1 MHILIADAFDAKLPE
16 RLAAFGTVSSDL
28 ATLPQA
34 QVLLVRSKTKV
45 DADLIAKAPNLKLV
59 IRGGVGMDNVD
70 KKLCAEKGIK
80 AVNTPRASSVAVAEM
95 AMAFMVAIP
104 ARLIEAHTSMKEGK
118 FLKSELKR
126 TELFKKTLGLIGAG
140 NIATEVAKRAQ
151 AFGMEVIAFDPFLKE
166 HPIARLVSLDELAAK
181 ADVIS
186 MHTPLTDDTKGMVN
200 AAFIAKMKDGV
211 ILINTGRGKCVVTPI
226 WPPPSRAASSG
237 PTARTCGPAIRPRR
251 TARCSAPPM
260 SSWPRTWAP
269 TPRKTW
275 AASATRWCSFS
286 RISKRKRSSFVSE
299 GASMTHRV
307 INFYAGPAGLPLPA
321 LERAQAELLDFAGT
335 GMSVMEIS
343 HRAKEYDAVH
353 EEAIALTKELMGL
366 PSNYKVLMLQGGA
379 HLSFGMIPLN
389 LLRGGRKADYI
400 VTGNWAEKATK
411 EAKLVG
417 GDNVRVAASTKDL
430 KFSRLPFTEEI
441 KVGPTVPSCTSPPT
455 TPWRAPSGSSSP
467 RSAACPTSAT

>member
-80 AVNTPRASSVAVAEM
+80 DVNTPRASSVAVAEM

-104 ARLIEAHTSMKEGK
+104 ARLIEAHISMKEGK

-200 AAFIAKMKDGV
+200 ATFIAKMKDGA
-211 ILINTGRGKCVVTPI
+211 ILINTGRGKCVNDADLAAALQSGKLRAYGTDVWPSD
-226 WPPPSRAASSG
+226 PPPADC
-237 PTARTCGPAIRPRR
+237 PLL
-251 TARCSAPPM
+251 SAPNVIM
-260 SSWPRTWAP
+260 AP
-269 TPRKTW
+269 HLGANSKENLG
-275 AASATRWCSFS
+275 
-286 RISKRKRSSFVSE
+286 RIGDEVVLILK
-299 GASMTHRV
+299 
-307 INFYAGPAGLPLPA
+307 
-321 LERAQAELLDFAGT
+321 DF
-335 GMSVMEIS
+335 
-343 HRAKEYDAVH
+343 
-353 EEAIALTKELMGL
+353 
-366 PSNYKVLMLQGGA
+366 
-379 HLSFGMIPLN
+379 
-389 LLRGGRKADYI
+389 KA
-400 VTGNWAEKATK
+400 
-411 EAKLVG
+411 
-417 GDNVRVAASTKDL
+417 
-430 KFSRLPFTEEI
+430 
-441 KVGPTVPSCTSPPT
+441 
-455 TPWRAPSGSSSP
+455 
-467 RSAACPTSAT
+467 